1 MIKWEYKTMFGNL
14 SDRQLN
20 KLGNEG
26 WELVAVE
33 PNENLMLRRYYFKRI
48 RTIWEI

>member
-1 MIKWEYKTMFGNL
+1 MIKWEYKTVLGSL

-20 KLGNEG
+20 KAGIEG

-33 PNENLMLRRYYFKRI
+33 SNENSLLRKYYFKRQI
-48 RTIWEI
+48 KEV